1 MKKTSIILI
10 ALSIVF
16 TSFAQTVKVHESE
29 ITQKGLNIMPDEMG
43 YVQMTEE
50 AYNKMLA
57 GEDISSQRNNPPY
70 KVQSEL
76 FSGFPVFF
84 DGTSDK
90 NAVYLNLDDDPELE
104 MIYTGFQQLHAFNTD
119 GSIVD
124 GWPTIT
130 MTNYIEK
137 SLAVGDITGDGVP
150 EIIVATRYSS
160 SGWIYAFDLNGV
172 VIDNFP
178 INHGFNGGAPTLYD
192 IDGDDKME
200 IIISKRTYPT
210 GEIYIYNEDG
220 TIVDGWGAS
229 ITTPHIPTG
238 SISVADIDNDGQPE
252 VVVAYY
258 EGVKAFE
265 HDGTEIFHFELPEGM
280 SLSYSS
286 PVIANIDDTPE
297 KEISFATCYDPKVY
311 VLDNTGN
318 TYPGWPQ
325 STTWSMY
332 AHVSIADIN
341 QDGTLDVFC
350 GDQILGADNYYI
362 YGWDKDA
369 NALDGFPIVTTW
381 AINTQLLIADI
392 DNDQQLEIISDDN
405 YTYGGTAGKYHA
417 YNHDGTQTDDWPL
430 DVTGGS
436 SFYKSP
442 TIFDADND
450 GNLDFM
456 GACGDDDYNT
466 YPHLWKLNVPV
477 PAANLLP
484 LTTSQYN
491 LQRTGEYIPPT
502 QQDAYSVTFNVTGEL
517 EPEITLTG
525 YGTQT
530 ATGGTTIFNDVT
542 ETPDP
547 GISYTV
553 ELAGYQTINN
563 FVIVDENETVNIDLT
578 PTNISEIENT
588 ISIYPNPS
596 NGTFYIKNPQGFE
609 NLVGLVITD
618 ITGKTIY
625 KSKFVIPNSQFVI
638 NKKGIYFIKIQTEN
652 NIYTEKIIIQ

>member
-1 MKKTSIILI
+1 MKRISIILI
-10 ALSIVF
+10 VLSIVF
-16 TSFAQTVKVHESE
+16 TSFAQTVKVHKNE
-29 ITQKGLNIMPDEMG
+29 ISQKGLNVMPDEMG
-43 YVQMTEE
+43 YVQMTKES
-50 AYNKMLA
+50 YNKMLA
-57 GEDISSQRNNPPY
+57 GENISPKRDNSPY
-70 KVQSEL
+70 RVQSEL
-76 FSGFPVFF
+76 FTGFPASFN
-84 DGTSDK
+84 GQSNK
-90 NAVYLNLDDDPELE
+90 NAVYLNLDQDPELE
-104 MIYTGFQQLHAFNTD
+104 IIYTGTKQLHAYNTD

-124 GWPTIT
+124 GWPTIE
-130 MTNYIEK
+130 MTNYLET
-137 SLAVGDITGDGVP
+137 SLAVGDITGDGTP
-150 EIIVATRYSS
+150 EIVVATRESS
-160 SGWIYAFDLNGV
+160 SGFIYAFDLNGV

-178 INHGFNGGAPTLYD
+178 INHGYNGGAPTLYD
-192 IDGDDKME
+192 IDGDNKME

-229 ITTPHIPTG
+229 VTTPHIPTG
-238 SISVADIDNDGQPE
+238 SISVADIDNDGLPE
-252 VVVAYY
+252 VVAAYY
-258 EGVKAFE
+258 KGVKAFE
-265 HDGTEIFHFELPEGM
+265 HDGTEIFNFELSGEM
-280 SLSYSS
+280 AISYSS
-286 PVIANIDDTPE
+286 PVIANIDNTPE
-297 KEISFATCYDPKVY
+297 KEITFATCYDPKVY

-318 TYPGWPQ
+318 TYTGWPQ
-325 STTWSMY
+325 STVWSMY

-362 YGWDKDA
+362 YGWDKDG
-369 NALDGFPIVTTW
+369 NAIDGFPIETTW
-381 AINTQLLIADI
+381 AINSQLLIADI

-405 YTYGGTAGKYHA
+405 YTYGGASGKYHA

-450 GNLDFM
+450 GNLDFL
-456 GACGDDDYNT
+456 GACGTSDPYNT

-491 LQRTGEYIPPT
+491 LQRTGEYIPYE
-502 QQDAYSVTFNVTGEL
+502 QLGNYSVTFNVTNGL

-530 ATGGTTIFNDVT
+530 ATGGTTTFTNVT
-542 ETPDP
+542 ETSDS

-553 ELAGYQTINN
+553 ELAGYQTIND
-563 FVIVDENETVNIDLT
+563 FVIVDENEIVNIDLT

-596 NGTFYIKNPQGFE
+596 NGTLSFPEIGCP
-609 NLVGLVITD
+609 
-618 ITGKTIY
+618 
-625 KSKFVIPNSQFVI
+625 
-638 NKKGIYFIKIQTEN
+638 
-652 NIYTEKIIIQ
+652 